1 MGARQK
7 LNVANFNGCLLLSA
21 IFGAATESWLVFFLV
36 MLVFVGFAYHQRSIR
51 I

>member
-7 LNVANFNGCLLLSA
+7 LNAANFNGCLLVA
-21 IFGAATESWLVFFLV
+21 TFFGAATESWGVFFVLLLVFI
-36 MLVFVGFAYHQRSIR
+36 GFAVHEKSIR

>member
-7 LNVANFNGCLLLSA
+7 LNAANFNGCLLISA
-21 IFGAATESWLVFFLV
+21 IFGTAAESWLVFF
-36 MLVFVGFAYHQRSIR
+36 MLLTVFVGAAYHQKSIR